1 MNDADRVRA
10 RFRRWL
16 ETLRSGQEMP
26 SLRQRVASGV
36 SWTFAGAVLGRI
48 VSLAGAIIATRMLSA
63 NAFGQL
69 SAVQLVV
76 TTCGGIAGLGLGV
89 AVTKRV
95 AEFRAKDP
103 GRVWDYANVATRIV
117 LVSGAVVTGAVFIGR
132 GWLATEW
139 LHDPSLV
146 TSIAVASAV
155 VLTSALFAVQIG
167 ILTGFEAFRES
178 AIVNTM
184 RSILTAILLVAG
196 IGIAGI
202 NGGLLGFLAGEALA
216 TAWAMVAVSRLGR
229 EDAPRLVGRGSS
241 HSTWKSLRTIAIPA
255 LAASTAILL
264 SLLIGQRMLTEQPN
278 GFVAVARFS
287 VAYRWSLVVLF
298 IPATLAPVMLPLLSN
313 LAGAGQRR
321 AFGRLLR
328 GNLLALSM
336 ITAIPAVIMI
346 LARQPILGLS
356 GAEYQSD
363 PWPFVLLLAAT
374 IPVAWNTILS
384 QAALALEAISAWLI
398 SDLALAVALLAS
410 AWWLVPRHGAA
421 GLAVAYLL
429 GYAATCVVLTLPVRS
444 RARALGSGA

>member
-1 MNDADRVRA
+1 
-10 RFRRWL
+10 
-16 ETLRSGQEMP
+16 
-26 SLRQRVASGV
+26 
-36 SWTFAGAVLGRI
+36 
-48 VSLAGAIIATRMLSA
+48 MLSA

-69 SAVQLVV
+69 SAVQAVV
-76 TTCGGIAGLGLGV
+76 TTCGGVAGLGLGV
-89 AVTKRV
+89 AVTKRI

-103 GRVWDYANVATRIV
+103 DRVWDYANLATKIT
-117 LVSGAVVTGAVFIGR
+117 LASGAFVTGAVLVGR
-132 GWLATEW
+132 EWLAADW
-139 LHDPSLV
+139 LHEPSLA
-146 TSIAVASAV
+146 TSIALASGFA
-155 VLTSALFAVQIG
+155 LTSALFAVQIG
-167 ILTGFEAFRES
+167 ILTGFEAFKES
-178 AIVNTM
+178 AIVNSV
-184 RSILTAILLVAG
+184 RSVLTAILLVAG
-196 IGIAGI
+196 IGIGGL
-202 NGGLLGFLAGEALA
+202 NGGLLGFLAGEAIATIWAVIKVSTLA
-216 TAWAMVAVSRLGR
+216 GNDAHPILGR
-229 EDAPRLVGRGSS
+229 GRVAQG
-241 HSTWKSLRTIAIPA
+241 TWRSLRTIAVPA

-264 SLLIGQRMLTEQPN
+264 SLLIGQRMLTELPN
-278 GFVAVARFS
+278 GFVAVAQFS

-298 IPATLAPVMLPLLSN
+298 IPAALAPVMLPLLSN

-321 AFGRLLR
+321 AFRRLLR

-336 ITAIPAVIMI
+336 ITAVPAVIMI

-356 GAEYQSD
+356 GADYQSD

-398 SDLALAVALLAS
+398 SDLVLAVALLAS

>member
-1 MNDADRVRA
+1 
-10 RFRRWL
+10 
-16 ETLRSGQEMP
+16 
-26 SLRQRVASGV
+26 
-36 SWTFAGAVLGRI
+36 
-48 VSLAGAIIATRMLSA
+48 
-63 NAFGQL
+63 
-69 SAVQLVV
+69 
-76 TTCGGIAGLGLGV
+76 
-89 AVTKRV
+89 
-95 AEFRAKDP
+95 
-103 GRVWDYANVATRIV
+103 
-117 LVSGAVVTGAVFIGR
+117 
-132 GWLATEW
+132 
-139 LHDPSLV
+139 
-146 TSIAVASAV
+146 
-155 VLTSALFAVQIG
+155 
-167 ILTGFEAFRES
+167 
-178 AIVNTM
+178 M
-184 RSILTAILLVAG
+184 R
-196 IGIAGI
+196 
-202 NGGLLGFLAGEALA
+202 
-216 TAWAMVAVSRLGR
+216 
-229 EDAPRLVGRGSS
+229 
-241 HSTWKSLRTIAIPA
+241 KIAIPA
-255 LAASTAILL
+255 LAASTAILI
-264 SLLIGQRMLTEQPN
+264 SLLIGQRMLTELPN

-298 IPATLAPVMLPLLSN
+298 IPAALAPVMLPLLSN

-444 RARALGSGA
+444 RAHALGSGA